1 MSYKAFDFSL
11 PTRICFG
18 VGESE
23 KAAAFAA
30 QLNPKKIMIMTY
42 GDFRLPLLD
51 KLLADLPDGAEII
64 LARKVIIKFKKLT

>member
-23 KAAAFAA
+23 KAAEFAA

-51 KLLADLPDGAEII
+51 KLLADLVT
-64 LARKVIIKFKKLT
+64 RKIDYVLYDH